1 MTAPV
6 CRFAVLTDPHITT
19 PETYRHYAHRLH
31 RLEYSIPI
39 LEAALER
46 LCREPL
52 DFLLIPGDLTQHG
65 EPANH
70 TWLSKRLRQLPFP
83 SYVIPGNHD
92 IPPDE
97 GAIPAEEFP
106 QYYRQHGYRDTDEL
120 YYAQEIVPGVGLIGL
135 NSNQFD
141 ANGELVGRIDTQQWR
156 WLETVL
162 EDNPWPHTLVMVHH
176 NVCEHLPNQSRSILG
191 QRYLLENRLE
201 LQQLLKKHGIN
212 CVFTGHLHVQDI
224 AEEQG
229 FFDVTTGSLVSYPH
243 AYRFITWQD
252 GCLHITTERITAL
265 PEAPHLLQDARAWME
280 QRSPQ
285 FIVHLLTHPPLNL
298 PLEQARSL
306 APRLG
311 HFWPDIA
318 WGDAQFF
325 LPDLPTPVREFFE
338 ACSDRPPGD
347 NQAVLPLLTRRSCP
361 KPSLV

>member
-1 MTAPV
+1 MSACV

-19 PETYRHYAHRLH
+19 PETYRHYPHRLH

-39 LEAALER
+39 LEAALAR
-46 LCREPL
+46 LAQEPL

-70 TWLSKRLRQLPFP
+70 TWLSKRLSRLPFP

-97 GAIPAEEFP
+97 GAIPAAEFP
-106 QYYRQHGYRDTDEL
+106 QYYRQQGYRDTDRL
-120 YYAQEIVPGVGLIGL
+120 YYAQEILPGLGLIGL

-141 ANGELVGRIDTQQWR
+141 PNGQLIGRIDGEQWQ
-156 WLETVL
+156 WLENCL
-162 EDNPWPHTLVMVHH
+162 AQHPWPRTLVMVHH
-176 NVCEHLPNQSRSILG
+176 NICEHLPNQSRSILG
-191 QRYLLENRLE
+191 QRYLLDNRLE

-212 CVFTGHLHVQDI
+212 LVFTGHLHVQDI
-224 AEEQG
+224 AEEDG

-243 AYRFITWQD
+243 AYRLVTWQED
-252 GCLHITTERITAL
+252 CMHITTERITTL
-265 PEAPHLLQDARAWME
+265 PDVPHLLQDARAWME

-298 PLEQARSL
+298 PLEQAQQL

-318 WGDAQFF
+318 WGDAQFI
-325 LPDLPTPVREFFE
+325 LPDLPSPVREFFE

-347 NQAVLPLLTRRSCP
+347 NQAVLPLLTPTSCP
-361 KPSLV
+361 KPNLV

>member
-1 MTAPV
+1 MPALV
-6 CRFAVLTDPHITT
+6 CRFAVLSDPHITT
-19 PETYRHYAHRLH
+19 PETHRHYPHRLH

-39 LEAALER
+39 LETTLER
-46 LCREPL
+46 LAQQSL

-70 TWLSKRLRQLPFP
+70 AWLAHRLSQLPFP

-92 IPPDE
+92 IPPDP
-97 GAIPAEEFP
+97 GAIAAAEFP
-106 QYYRQHGYRDTDEL
+106 RYYRQQGYRHTDEL
-120 YYAQEIVPGVGLIGL
+120 YYAQEIAPGVGLIGL

-141 ANGELVGRIDTQQWR
+141 AQGNLIGRIDAQQWQ

-162 EDNPWPHTLVMVHH
+162 EAQFWPHTLVMVHH
-176 NVCEHLPNQSRSILG
+176 NICEHLPNQSRSILG

-201 LQQLLKKHGIN
+201 LQQLLKKHGIHL
-212 CVFTGHLHVQDI
+212 VFTGHLHVQDI
-224 AEEQG
+224 AEEDD

-243 AYRFITWQD
+243 AYRLLTWQD
-252 GCLHITTERITAL
+252 NRLHITTERVTAL
-265 PEAPHLLQDARAWME
+265 AAVPNLLQEARLWME

-298 PLEQARSL
+298 PVEEAQAL

-318 WGDAQFF
+318 WGDAHFF
-325 LPDLPTPVREFFE
+325 LPDLPSPVREFFE
-338 ACSDRPPGD
+338 ACSDRSPGD
-347 NQAVLPLLTRRSCP
+347 NQAVLPLPTRKLWPQPAS
-361 KPSLV
+361 V